1 MTQILTNLKAII
13 QRSLNVEYVQLGIKG
28 VYQLKSQEDLDLLWE
43 LSEGE
48 NELSFDFDFKRLP
61 SKNDFKLNQDY
72 AYSISVRITE
82 TRSNFFLMLTTCL
95 DISSEKKI
103 N

>member
-48 NELSFDFDFKRLP
+48 NELSFDFNL
-61 SKNDFKLNQDY
+61 L
-72 AYSISVRITE
+72 
-82 TRSNFFLMLTTCL
+82 
-95 DISSEKKI
+95 
-103 N
+103 